1 MATGL
6 DDKAEKK
13 EDTKNK
19 PEEDMVRVLRLEWE
33 CEGWN

>member
-6 DDKAEKK
+6 DDKAEK

-19 PEEDMVRVLRLEWE
+19 PEEDMVRVLRLEWV
-33 CEGWN
+33 